1 MKESEF
7 KEMVKKDIKEI
18 ENQYKACKGKME
30 LPEEELELKKFL
42 EDIWSLRFD
51 NTKGEEFFEKAVV
64 HIMCMDKD
72 NPLNVYTRWFRLSKM
87 NPKRKETTPLW
98 HLLYELGAGEYHCF
112 FIPNIFVFTKW
123 AKGNSGKN
131 IKASNVYFV
140 DIDKIESEG
149 MKPLYNYSREE
160 ILEFLFKKYEFLK
173 EYSPSYIV
181 RSGIKG
187 LHLYFTLEYTEELH
201 SFDKKAEHEGIS
213 RKLVKVLEA
222 DRACVNL
229 NRFLRLPYSTNYK
242 YNISTEMF
250 SFPSKEKTYTRQGL
264 EEGMGKYLLE
274 EMEEVK
280 SKVFERKKI
289 TEEEKYEK
297 QKRRIEYIKKA
308 YEKKKEECTEDS
320 ETKKFLKQQFLLY
333 QEARKRDLEFWFE
346 KHKKEMEGKRHL
358 FFLLYEGTLKHL
370 NWSEEYRFNRCI
382 KLNYEMSEPLE
393 EKEIRRVV
401 RAKKKYT
408 VSDETC
414 AKNLEFTKEEMTEM
428 ECRYSE
434 EEKKA
439 HRNERYKKRNQKRS
453 EERRKKR
460 EEKEE
465 RIFRIIEEN
474 KEASL
479 RELGEKLGMAA
490 TSALN
495 WKRKYKEKKEGPK
508 ED

>member
-18 ENQYKACKGKME
+18 ENQYKACKGKLE

-42 EDIWSLRFD
+42 EDIWSLRFE
-51 NTKGEEFFEKAVV
+51 NTEGEDFFEKAVV

-123 AKGNSGKN
+123 AKGNRGKN
-131 IKASNVYFV
+131 VKSSNVYFV
-140 DIDKIESEG
+140 DIDKTETK
-149 MKPLYNYSREE
+149 KPLYNCSREE
-160 ILEFLFKKYEFLK
+160 ILEFLYEKYEFLK
-173 EYSPSYIV
+173 ECPPSYIV

-187 LHLYFTLEYTEELH
+187 LHLYFTLEHTEELH
-201 SFDKKAEHEGIS
+201 LFDKKAEHEGVS

-222 DRACVNL
+222 DKACVNL

-250 SFPSKEKTYTRQGL
+250 SFPSKEKKYTGQGL
-264 EEGMGKYLLE
+264 QEVVANYLLQKEEEGKN
-274 EMEEVK
+274 K
-280 SKVFERKKI
+280 ISKKENVLAKER
-289 TEEEKYEK
+289 YEK

-308 YEKKKEECTEDS
+308 YEKKKEECTEDN

-358 FFLLYEGTLKHL
+358 FFFLYEGTLKHL

-393 EKEIRRVV
+393 EKEIRRIV

-414 AKNLEFTKEEMTEM
+414 AKNLEFTKEEMEQM

-434 EEKKA
+434 EEKRA
-439 HRNERYKKRNQKRS
+439 YRNERYKKRNQKRG

-465 RIFRIIEEN
+465 RIFQIIEEN

-490 TSALN
+490 SSALN
-495 WKRKYKEKKEGPK
+495 WKRKYEERKEGPK

>member
-1 MKESEF
+1 
-7 KEMVKKDIKEI
+7 
-18 ENQYKACKGKME
+18 ME
-30 LPEEELELKKFL
+30 
-42 EDIWSLRFD
+42 
-51 NTKGEEFFEKAVV
+51 
-64 HIMCMDKD
+64 
-72 NPLNVYTRWFRLSKM
+72 
-87 NPKRKETTPLW
+87 
-98 HLLYELGAGEYHCF
+98 
-112 FIPNIFVFTKW
+112 
-123 AKGNSGKN
+123 
-131 IKASNVYFV
+131 
-140 DIDKIESEG
+140 
-149 MKPLYNYSREE
+149 
-160 ILEFLFKKYEFLK
+160 
-173 EYSPSYIV
+173 
-181 RSGIKG
+181 
-187 LHLYFTLEYTEELH
+187 
-201 SFDKKAEHEGIS
+201 
-213 RKLVKVLEA
+213 
-222 DRACVNL
+222 
-229 NRFLRLPYSTNYK
+229 
-242 YNISTEMF
+242 
-250 SFPSKEKTYTRQGL
+250 
-264 EEGMGKYLLE
+264 KYLLE

-280 SKVFERKKI
+280 SKVFEREKI

-414 AKNLEFTKEEMTEM
+414 ARNLEFTKEEMTEM